1 MSGNGQSGPRKDEKR
16 GCYTARVD
24 IGPGP
29 DGKHRQKRIS
39 ARTIREWNEKAARV
53 RVDVADRTY
62 APPSKRTVGG
72 YLGEWLDGLAAQ
84 TRPKASTVDTYRRFL
99 VRHVVP
105 QLGHVRLDRLE
116 VGHLDRFYKDLAATG
131 LAPAT
136 IRNQIHAR

>member
-1 MSGNGQSGPRKDEKR
+1 MSDRSGPRKDEER

-29 DGKHRQKRIS
+29 DGKRRQKRIS
-39 ARTIREWNEKAARV
+39 ARTIREWNEKAARL

-72 YLGEWLDGLAAQ
+72 YLGEWLDALATQ
-84 TRPKASTVDTYRRFL
+84 TNPKASTIDTYRRFL

-105 QLGHVRLDRLE
+105 HLGHVRLNRLE
-116 VGHLDRFYKDLAATG
+116 SDTWTG
-131 LAPAT
+131 STRTLPPPASLQPPSGT
-136 IRNQIHAR
+136 RSTPR